1 MIVIQLAQTV
11 YICDKNETMD
21 LFDVILL
28 AFALAMD
35 CFAVSVTT
43 GLMTSKYR
51 FGNVLVM
58 ALYFGG
64 FQGLMPV
71 FGWFAGTGFALVA
84 SAFDHWIAFGLLAV
98 IGINMIR
105 ESLSESESEG
115 ADITN
120 HKTLFGL
127 AVATSIDALV
137 VGVNFGLTGT
147 PLVVPALIIAAVSFA
162 MTVFGF
168 YLGNRFKRACK
179 FNFELVGGVVLILI
193 GLKILIEH
201 LFFQ

>member
-1 MIVIQLAQTV
+1 
-11 YICDKNETMD
+11 MD

-162 MTVFGF
+162 MTVCGF